1 MHGDRKYIADIRR
14 DYLKGGLLEEDLKPN
29 PADQFEI
36 WFDEAIA
43 ANLVD
48 GNAMSVSTVNE
59 DGRPDSRIVLLKS
72 FDDDGFIFFTNYGSH
87 KARQLE
93 KNPNAALLFYWA
105 EFERQ
110 VRIDGTI
117 SKVSRE
123 LSGEYF
129 KTRPRQ
135 SQLGAW
141 SSRQSEVAK
150 GGRKEVEARFAEIEE
165 RFDDQEIPLP
175 DFWGGYIFKPTYFE
189 FWQGRASR
197 LHDRLAYRKEGDSW
211 EIVRLFP

>member
-14 DYLKGGLLEEDLKPN
+14 DYLKGGLLEKDLREN
-29 PADQFEI
+29 PVDQFEI
-36 WFDEAIA
+36 WFEEAVA
-43 ANLVD
+43 ASLVD
-48 GNAMSVSTVNE
+48 GNAMSVSTVDE
-59 DGRPDSRIVLLKS
+59 GRPDSRIVLLKS

-110 VRIDGTI
+110 IRIDGVI

-123 LSGEYF
+123 LSAQYF

-141 SSRQSEVAK
+141 ASRQSEIAK
-150 GGRKEVEARFAEIEE
+150 GGREEIEARFSEIEE
-165 RFDDQEIPLP
+165 LFGEQEIPVP
-175 DFWGGYIFKPTYFE
+175 DFWGGYILKPSYFE
-189 FWQGRASR
+189 FWQGRPNR
-197 LHDRLAYRKEGDSW
+197 LHDRLAYRKKDDSW
-211 EIVRLFP
+211 EIVRFFP